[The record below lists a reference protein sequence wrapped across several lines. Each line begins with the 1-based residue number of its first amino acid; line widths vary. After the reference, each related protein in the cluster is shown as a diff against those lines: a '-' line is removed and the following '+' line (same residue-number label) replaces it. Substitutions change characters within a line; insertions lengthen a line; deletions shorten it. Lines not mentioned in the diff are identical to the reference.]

1 MKRISP
7 AGVTFVVGAILV
19 GLAAAYAVRHLSR
32 PEVTPPKAT
41 AKKTV
46 TIVVAKYNLPQ
57 YTRITDEYLEERQ
70 VSPNQVPEGAL
81 TLKSRALYRLA
92 KGTIVAGQPIRDQD
106 LYNVGEVPL
115 LSERLPPGYRAVTLG
130 VDAKAAVNG
139 MIQPES
145 LVDINLTVKN
155 ERPEIGGMATL
166 TLLRRVR
173 VLATSRSRFPASED
187 RPGELRNITVAVTP
201 EQANKLILA
210 ERYGTLSVVLCSK
223 LEDDNAENAEAVAQ
237 AESNASILPT
247 AGQRPSDTL
256 PSAANGLSQEDS
268 GLVNIYSLLG
278 ISPLTPQPM
287 PEKPF
292 TKTAQIWRGSKVE
305 EVTFVDWQI
314 KEAENATLVAE
325 GKAPQPFT
333 PGSLSG
339 NLTSTSWSGKAKA
352 ETDTEEDCP
361 ECAAKRAREAAAQSR
376 GEKPSPTPAPQL
388 APTTNQASNAW
399 GGVRPMVVVPLQGAV
414 TQ

>member
-7 AGVTFVVGAILV
+7 AGVTFVIGAILV
-19 GLAAAYAVRHLSR
+19 GLVAAYAVRHLSR

-70 VSPNQVPEGAL
+70 VSPDGVPEGAL

-92 KGTIVAGQPIRDQD
+92 KGTILAGQPIRDQD
-106 LYNVGEVPL
+106 LYAVGEVPL
-115 LSERLPPGYRAVTLG
+115 LSERLPPGYRAVTLA

-155 ERPEIGGMATL
+155 DRPEIGGMATL

-173 VLATSRSRFPASED
+173 VLATSRNRFPASED
-187 RPGELRNITVAVTP
+187 RPGDLRNITVAVTP

-210 ERYGTLSVVLCSK
+210 ERYGTLSVALCSK
-223 LEDDNAENAEAVAQ
+223 LEDDNAEAVAQ
-237 AESNASILPT
+237 AESNIAILPT
-247 AGQRPSDTL
+247 AEQRPNDTL
-256 PSAANGLSQEDS
+256 PSGPNSLSQEDS
-268 GLVNIYSLLG
+268 DLVNIYSLLG

-333 PGSLSG
+333 PGNLSS
-339 NLTSTSWSGKAKA
+339 TSTSAKA
-352 ETDTEEDCP
+352 ETEAQEDCP

-388 APTTNQASNAW
+388 APTTNQASNTW
-399 GGVRPMVVVPLQGAV
+399 RGVRPMVVVPLQGAV
-414 TQ
+414 AQ